1 MARKKTIIRV
11 LKGFTSGGV
20 DYNPGAVIDLD
31 SPERQE
37 ELARWPEDAVKN
49 RLNNGFLTYDTVD
62 VDVEEPKAEK
72 PEKKA
77 KE

>member
-31 SPERQE
+31 SPDRQE
-37 ELARWPEDAVKN
+37 ELARWPDDAVKN

-62 VDVEEPKAEK
+62 VEEPKDEK